1 MQLKHLS
8 LTHFRNFSRLDI
20 DVPGDMVLIVGSN
33 AQGKTSILEAIYYLA
48 TLSSFHAEKSRELIN
63 FLEGRKPLAVGRIV
77 ADYEKGGSQ
86 HKLEVRIIQERT
98 RNGVVRGRKEVL
110 VDGVKKKSRQALGNF
125 NAVIFLPQ
133 MMQTI
138 EGSPSERR
146 RFLDLVI
153 SQVSSH
159 YAENLNEYKKVLSQ
173 RNALL
178 KQLSEKGG
186 DRSQLDF
193 WDERLVK
200 RGAQIIA
207 ERIAA
212 IQELETLAA
221 PIHNELTRTR
231 EVLRLSY
238 QPAYDPLPRP
248 QNQMELL
255 DAPTDRSGFSSAR
268 IESGFR
274 EKLVQMRASEVR
286 RGQTTIGPHRDE
298 IRFLANSVD
307 LGTYGSR
314 GQIRTAMMTL
324 KLAEVQWMKQKTGEY
339 PVLLLDEVLAELD
352 EDRRQDLLGHVH
364 NGQQA
369 LLTTTDLT
377 MFEPQFVEQ
386 AKIWQIEAGK
396 LKV

>member
-8 LTHFRNFSRLDI
+8 LTHFRNFSRLDT

-33 AQGKTSILEAIYYLA
+33 AQGKTSILEAVYYLA
-48 TLSSFHAEKSRELIN
+48 TLSSFHADKSRELIN

-77 ADYEKGGSQ
+77 ADYEKSGSQ
-86 HKLEVRIIQERT
+86 HKLEIRIIQERT

-110 VDGVKKKSRQALGNF
+110 IDGVKKKSREAIGNF

-153 SQVSSH
+153 SQASPH
-159 YAENLNEYKKVLSQ
+159 YAENLNDYLKIISQ

-178 KQLSEKGG
+178 KQLGEKGG
-186 DRSQLDF
+186 DHSQLDF

-200 RGAQIIA
+200 RGAFIIA
-207 ERIAA
+207 ERVAA
-212 IQELETLAA
+212 IQELEMLAG
-221 PIHNELTRTR
+221 PIHNELTRTK

-238 QPAYDPLPRP
+238 QPAYDPLPKP
-248 QNQMELL
+248 ENQMALI
-255 DAPTDRSGFSSAR
+255 DAPTDRSNISSTKIEAGFM
-268 IESGFR
+268 
-274 EKLVQMRASEVR
+274 EKLVQLRGQEVV

-314 GQIRTAMMTL
+314 GQVRTAMMTL
-324 KLAEVQWMKQKTGEY
+324 KLAEVQWMKQKTGEW

-352 EDRRQDLLGHVH
+352 EGRRQDLLGHVH
-364 NGQQA
+364 NGQQTM
-369 LLTTTDLT
+369 LTTTDLQ
-377 MFEPQFVEQ
+377 MFDPQFVEQ

-396 LKV
+396 LQV